1 MASILDAQCIAVIVN
16 RSLDVIEYDYD
27 TAKRHK
33 RELVRDFGFPKQQVR
48 LVGFDSDFAR
58 MRINGKIKARIAYI
72 EEHLK
77 LRRKENIVE
86 NSSKV
91 IKILLENRNI
101 IV

>member
-48 LVGFDSDFAR
+48 LVGFDSEKSLYKALELAG
-58 MRINGKIKARIAYI
+58 INC
-72 EEHLK
+72 
-77 LRRKENIVE
+77 
-86 NSSKV
+86 
-91 IKILLENRNI
+91 
-101 IV
+101 